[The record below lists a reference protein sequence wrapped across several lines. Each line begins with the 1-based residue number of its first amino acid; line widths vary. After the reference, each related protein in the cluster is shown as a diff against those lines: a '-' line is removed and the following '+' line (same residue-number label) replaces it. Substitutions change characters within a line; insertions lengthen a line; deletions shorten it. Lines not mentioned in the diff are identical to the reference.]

1 MHIYNQKGPLRQY
14 LKSRN
19 MYIAAYSPL
28 GMTGELRFI
37 GNPVVMSD
45 PVIQEVAEEMN
56 VPPPKLAL
64 KFLLQLGNN
73 VIISPKST
81 SEFHIK
87 ENNLN

>member
-1 MHIYNQKGPLRQY
+1 
-14 LKSRN
+14 